1 MATHAGRLIQDQN
14 LNIHYNGA
22 PFGEKTNVSKSHK
35 KEGLAGRKALND
47 ISNSGKPSA
56 LQATKK
62 PSVMKVI
69 PIPEDLGVEFSAGGK
84 KSVTKA
90 PEKSKLVG
98 RKPLSDLT
106 NSRMPSVHQV
116 PKKSQT
122 TKLSVVAEEKDFPA
136 TIAQEG
142 FLHNHQECIKAQRKV
157 MDLDYFLKTVGLN
170 DASPGALPSPGKLE
184 PENSSK
190 LLEKEA
196 ILELMVEDDI
206 YQYGKAEA
214 RSEENS
220 PICGSPNSP
229 MAFMHWKDS
238 DFPEFMLME
247 EIELP

>member
-14 LNIHYNGA
+14 LNIQYNGA
-22 PFGEKTNVSKSHK
+22 PFGGKTNVSKSQK

-69 PIPEDLGVEFSAGGK
+69 PIPEDLGVAFSAGGK

-106 NSRMPSVHQV
+106 NSRTTSVHQV

-122 TKLSVVAEEKDFPA
+122 TKLSVVAEEKDFPTTIA
-136 TIAQEG
+136 QIAQEG

-157 MDLDYFLKTVGLN
+157 LDLDYFLKTVGLN
-170 DASPGALPSPGKLE
+170 DGEFSLLY

-196 ILELMVEDDI
+196 IPELMVEDDI

-214 RSEENS
+214 RSEQNS

-229 MAFMHWKDS
+229 MPFMHWKDS

>member
-14 LNIHYNGA
+14 LYIHYKGA
-22 PFGEKTNVSKSHK
+22 PLEGKTSVSKSHK

-56 LQATKK
+56 LKATKK

-69 PIPEDLGVEFSAGGK
+69 PIPEDLGVAFSAGGK

-90 PEKSKLVG
+90 PEKSKLVA
-98 RKPLSDLT
+98 RKPLSNLT
-106 NSRMPSVHQV
+106 KSRTPSVHQV

-157 MDLDYFLKTVGLN
+157 LDLDYFLKTVGLN
-170 DASPGALPSPGKLE
+170 YDISLQSASPGALPSPGKL
-184 PENSSK
+184 K
-190 LLEKEA
+190 
-196 ILELMVEDDI
+196 
-206 YQYGKAEA
+206 
-214 RSEENS
+214 
-220 PICGSPNSP
+220 
-229 MAFMHWKDS
+229 
-238 DFPEFMLME
+238 
-247 EIELP
+247 